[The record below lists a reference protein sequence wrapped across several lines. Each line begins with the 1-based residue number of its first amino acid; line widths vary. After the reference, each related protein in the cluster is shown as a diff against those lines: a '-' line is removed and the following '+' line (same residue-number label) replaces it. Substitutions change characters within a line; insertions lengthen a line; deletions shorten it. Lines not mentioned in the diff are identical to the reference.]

1 MEVKVKAIKAA
12 KEMAESLSSA
22 LNQTISRAI
31 YIQEVANPYYL
42 DSALQGRLAGTN
54 DRYKAEANDASAA
67 QIESEMVNLLNSIVL
82 RFGLK

>member
-42 DSALQGRLAGTN
+42 
-54 DRYKAEANDASAA
+54 
-67 QIESEMVNLLNSIVL
+67 IVL
-82 RFGLK
+82 CREDWLVQMIVTKQRRMVHQQLRLSLKWFIC